1 MNQNLLITIF
11 SLTILL
17 LISPVSGQRPDK
29 LTYKGKIYQVTE
41 IVEVNG
47 QNATLKTTEVQKDGT
62 KKLVTIPIRFLS
74 TRFKLK
80 AESIQKGTGK
90 FQTALSVVL
99 GNASETEKAIQ
110 QSIIEG
116 TALKRWVKGIASNE
130 QIEEGTLVVST
141 SSALEL
147 KINRSG
153 EALPPKKVKG
163 NAIFY
168 NGLVMIKDL
177 KVKVGIQEI
186 KEGEGDGLGA
196 GGSKDIDKLVWD
208 TGEKLEYNGETV
220 PIFSLKKTKPK
231 PLVDERSW
239 TNLDGKTLVASLVC
253 VIDEVGRFER
263 SNRSVFSYA
272 INKLS
277 EEDQNLIKDTIEK
290 RYKELKSTL

>member
-1 MNQNLLITIF
+1 MNQYLLITIF
-11 SLTILL
+11 SLTIISLF
-17 LISPVSGQRPDK
+17 SPVYGQRPDK
-29 LTYKGKIYQVTE
+29 LSYQGKIYQVTE

-62 KKLVTIPIRFLS
+62 KKLVTIPIKFLS

-90 FQTALSVVL
+90 YQTALSVL
-99 GNASETEKAIQ
+99 SGNASETEKAIQ
-110 QSIIEG
+110 KSIIEG
-116 TALKRWVKGIASNE
+116 TALKRWIKGTASNE
-130 QIEEGTLVVST
+130 STEEGALVVSS

-168 NGLVMIKDL
+168 DGLVMIKDF
-177 KVKVGIQEI
+177 KVTSEFESV
-186 KEGEGDGLGA
+186 
-196 GGSKDIDKLVWD
+196 DKLAWD
-208 TGEKLEYNGETV
+208 TGEKLKFKGEMV
-220 PIFSLKKTKPK
+220 PIFSIKKTKPK
-231 PLVDERSW
+231 PLVSERSW
-239 TNLDGKTLVASLVC
+239 TNKDGKTLVASLVC
-253 VIDEVGRFER
+253 VINEVGRFER
-263 SNRSVFSYA
+263 SNRSVFGYE

-277 EEDQNLIKDTIEK
+277 KEDQILIKDTIEK

>member
-29 LTYKGKIYQVTE
+29 LTYKGKTYQVTE

-62 KKLVTIPIRFLS
+62 EKLVTIPIKFLS

-90 FQTALSVVL
+90 FQTALSVIS

-116 TALKRWVKGIASNE
+116 TALKRWVKGTSSNE
-130 QIEEGTLVVST
+130 QIEEGTLVT
-141 SSALEL
+141 SSQSALEL
-147 KINRSG
+147 KTNRSG

-177 KVKVGIQEI
+177 TVGAEF
-186 KEGEGDGLGA
+186 EA
-196 GGSKDIDKLVWD
+196 VDKLVWD
-208 TGEKLEYNGETV
+208 TGEKLEYKGETV

-231 PLVDERSW
+231 PLINERSW
-239 TNLDGKTLVASLVC
+239 TNSDGKTLVASLVC
-253 VIDEVGRFER
+253 VINEVGRFER

-277 EEDQNLIKDTIEK
+277 EKDQILIKDTIEK

>member
-1 MNQNLLITIF
+1 MNQYLLITIL
-11 SLTILL
+11 SLIIISLF
-17 LISPVSGQRPDK
+17 SPVYGQRPDK
-29 LTYKGKIYQVTE
+29 LTYQGKIYQVTE

-62 KKLVTIPIRFLS
+62 KKLVTIPIKFLN

-90 FQTALSVVL
+90 YQTALSVIS

-116 TALKRWVKGIASNE
+116 TALKRWIKGTASNE
-130 QIEEGTLVVST
+130 STEEGALINS
-141 SSALEL
+141 SPSALDLE
-147 KINRSG
+147 INRSG

-168 NGLVMIKDL
+168 NGLVMIKNI
-177 KVKVGIQEI
+177 KVSYNDHV
-186 KEGEGDGLGA
+186 
-196 GGSKDIDKLVWD
+196 DKLAWD
-208 TGEKLEYNGETV
+208 TGEKLEYKGEMV
-220 PIFSLKKTKPK
+220 PIFSIKKPKPK
-231 PLVDERSW
+231 PLVNERAW
-239 TNLDGKTLVASLVC
+239 TNSNGNTLVASLVC
-253 VIDEVGRFER
+253 VINEVGRFER
-263 SNRSVFSYA
+263 SNRSVFSYE

-277 EEDQNLIKDTIEK
+277 REDQLLIKDTIEK